1 MWLEVWGFE
10 PGGLISPTSKEGRM
24 LEMLSI
30 PTMWLNCNKNLS
42 ELLWLAILCFLSDW
56 CARKA
61 MGPLGWWQWVSSN
74 KPVQKLR
81 SLSSPKKQHFKKETE
96 QTNKRTMPLTS
107 KWVISDSL
115 LSSSSGLPSQVR
127 SVLGSDPWVLRIGCL
142 ILRKTHR
149 APCNTAPHRER
160 ISTGTK
166 QNPLRPLTQQGFWN
180 TDSNEAFFVLFFS
193 SELAAL
199 PVKTTRSRLTLP
211 FKP

>member
-1 MWLEVWGFE
+1 MTQVVKLVISQRPMKWLEVRGFE

-81 SLSSPKKQHFKKETE
+81 SLSSPKKQHFKKDGA
-96 QTNKRTMPLTS
+96 NKQKDYASYLEMSHFWFLAFLFLWASFSGKISLGKWPLS
-107 KWVISDSL
+107 IENRL
-115 LSSSSGLPSQVR
+115 F
-127 SVLGSDPWVLRIGCL
+127 
-142 ILRKTHR
+142 
-149 APCNTAPHRER
+149 NT
-160 ISTGTK
+160 
-166 QNPLRPLTQQGFWN
+166 
-180 TDSNEAFFVLFFS
+180 
-193 SELAAL
+193 
-199 PVKTTRSRLTLP
+199 
-211 FKP
+211 